1 MSIHPAAIVSS
12 DALVDPSAEIG
23 PLAIVEAHAVIG
35 PKCRV
40 ASHAVVK
47 EYTELGR
54 ETVLCEGAVIGGAA
68 QHVRSTNEVG
78 RVVIGERTVLR
89 ENVTVHRPLNND
101 GQTQIGD
108 DCYLMVGAHVAHDC
122 SVGNQVLLTNN
133 VMLGGHV
140 EVGDRAVLGGGV
152 AVHQF
157 TRIGSLAMIGGCA
170 RVVQDVPPF
179 VLTDG
184 GTGLIVGLNRIG
196 LRRAG
201 MPREDVQTLKEAY
214 RLIYRSGLAFEEMV
228 ASLEERFETGPA
240 AQFAPFFRSSRRG
253 FVQERRSPPR
263 PVIRLHPAAEEESV
277 AGKRLAG

>member
-1 MSIHPAAIVSS
+1 MPIHPAAIVSS
-12 DALVDPSAEIG
+12 DAVIDPSAEIG

-35 PKCRV
+35 PQCRI
-40 ASHAVVK
+40 AAHAVVK
-47 EYTELGR
+47 EHTQIGR
-54 ETVLCEGAVIGGAA
+54 QTVICEGAVIGGAA
-68 QHVRSTNEVG
+68 QHLRSTNEVG

-89 ENVTVHRPLNND
+89 EHVTVHRPLNND
-101 GQTQIGD
+101 GQTQIGN
-108 DCYLMVGAHVAHDC
+108 DCFLMVGAHVAHDC
-122 SVGNQVLLTNN
+122 SVGDHVMLTNN
-133 VMLGGHV
+133 VLLGGHV

-157 TRIGSLAMIGGCA
+157 TRIGSLVMIGGCA
-170 RVVQDVPPF
+170 RIVQDVPPF

-201 MPREDVQTLKEAY
+201 MPRTDIQQLKEAY
-214 RLIYRSGLAFEEMV
+214 RLIYRSGLSFDEMV
-228 ASLEERFETGPA
+228 ASLEERFSAGPA
-240 AQFAPFFRSSRRG
+240 AQYAPFFRSSRRG